1 MITVHHLEYSRS
13 QRPIW
18 LLEELG
24 VEYEVKRY
32 KRDPVTVLA
41 PPELSGVHP
50 LGKAPVIT
58 DGDVTV
64 AESGAIIEYLL
75 DRFDDGRLRPQDEAG
90 RRQLTYWLHYAE
102 GSFMPL
108 MILSLIMRRIESA
121 PMPFFAKPIARGIV
135 RKVRGGY
142 LDPNLEKHLG
152 FVEASLGDTGW
163 FCGSD
168 FGAADI
174 QMSYC
179 LEAAE
184 ARTDLQ
190 EKYPNIARFL
200 ERIRSRDAYQRALQA
215 GGPASIPAFE

>member
-41 PPELSGVHP
+41 PPELLNVHP

-75 DRFDDGRLRPQDEAG
+75 DRFDDGRLRPQDDAG

-108 MILSLIMRRIESA
+108 MIVSLIMHRIDA
-121 PMPFFAKPIARGIV
+121 AKMPFFAKPVARGIV
-135 RKVRGGY
+135 AKVRRGY
-142 LDPNLEKHLG
+142 LDPNIDRQLG
-152 FVEASLGDTGW
+152 FIEASLSATGW
-163 FCGSD
+163 FCGDS
-168 FGAADI
+168 FSAADI

-184 ARTDLQ
+184 ARTDVSAQ
-190 EKYPNIARFL
+190 YPGIARFL
-200 ERIRSRDAYQRALQA
+200 DRIRSREAYQRAMQA
-215 GGPASIPAFE
+215 GGPASIPTFA

>member
-24 VEYEVKRY
+24 AEYDVKRY
-32 KRDPVTVLA
+32 RRDPVTILA
-41 PPELSGVHP
+41 PAELQQVHP

-58 DGDVTV
+58 EGDVTV

-75 DRFDDGRLRPQDEAG
+75 DRFDDGRLRPADAEG
-90 RRQLTYWLHYAE
+90 RRALTYWLHYAE
-102 GSFMPL
+102 GSLMPL
-108 MILSLIMRRIESA
+108 MIVALILNRIETA

-135 RKVRGGY
+135 AKVRGGY
-142 LDPNLEKHLG
+142 LNQNLTRHLT
-152 FVEASLGDTGW
+152 FIENALSDSGW
-163 FCGSD
+163 FCGER
-168 FGAADI
+168 FTAADI

-184 ARTDLQ
+184 VRVDLAG
-190 EKYPNIARFL
+190 EYPNIAAFL
-200 ERIRSRDAYQRALQA
+200 KRIRSREAYQRAMEA
-215 GGPASIPAFE
+215 GGPATIPNFK

>member
-24 VEYEVKRY
+24 VDYDVKRY

-41 PPELSGVHP
+41 PPELSQVHP

-64 AESGAIIEYLL
+64 AESGAIIDYLL

-90 RRQLTYWLHYAE
+90 RRQLAYWLHYAE

-108 MILSLIMRRIESA
+108 MIVSLIMHRIEA
-121 PMPFFAKPIARGIV
+121 AKLPFFAKPIARGIV
-135 RKVRGGY
+135 AKVRGGY
-142 LDPNLEKHLG
+142 LDPNIDRHLG
-152 FVEASLGDTGW
+152 FIEASLAESGW
-163 FCGSD
+163 FCGDGFS
-168 FGAADI
+168 AADI

-184 ARTDLQ
+184 ARTDLSGR
-190 EKYPNIARFL
+190 YPNIARFL
-200 ERIRSRDAYQRALQA
+200 ERIRSRDAYQRAMQA
-215 GGPASIPAFE
+215 GGPASIPTFA